1 MNKKRDYIISTFAW
15 IALYT
20 SFVYLFLIDLRLFTF
35 LLLILVI
42 TFEQFFPHNRSWNKP
57 DMQTFN
63 NIIFNFSSTF
73 TNLYTIALVLIITP
87 IILSKMSWDFSIWP
101 SELYFPIQV
110 LIGLLYYDF
119 IYYWYHRISHK
130 NQWLWRLH
138 RLHHSS
144 EKLNTLA
151 LGKFN
156 IIDIFLEIF
165 IINVGLVL
173 IQLPENVFFAAQSFM
188 IPATILSHSNFDVKL
203 PSWLKRIVITPT
215 SHRIHHSINQLEHD
229 SNYGGFSHFWEIV
242 FKTYNPVVNMEPVQT
257 GIAGHKMSPWIWSQ
271 FFDFLKKD

>member
-1 MNKKRDYIISTFAW
+1 
-15 IALYT
+15 
-20 SFVYLFLIDLRLFTF
+20 

>member
-1 MNKKRDYIISTFAW
+1 
-15 IALYT
+15 
-20 SFVYLFLIDLRLFTF
+20 
-35 LLLILVI
+35 
-42 TFEQFFPHNRSWNKP
+42 
-57 DMQTFN
+57 MQTFN

-101 SELYFPIQV
+101 SEVYFPIQV
-110 LIGLLYYDF
+110 LIALLYYDF

-130 NQWLWRLH
+130 NKWLWRLH

-156 IIDIFLEIF
+156 VIDIFLEIF

-203 PSWLKRIVITPT
+203 PSWLKWVIITPT

-229 SNYGGFSHFWEIV
+229 SNYGGFSHFWDII